1 MTWTFKFA
9 LTDFNPLIAGEPT
22 VVTDGTDLFWMDGT
36 SAVQDNSIYKY
47 DVSASTSTK
56 LVDQSEFYLGIA
68 SAAGAKDI
76 ATPVMQIF
84 RKELYVGAAFAGGAL
99 TTTLADDLAKVFKV
113 DTVTG
118 ATTTVVSSFPR
129 TTLQQT
135 GDDDC
140 WVGPRIKLYATES
153 IITAILTE
161 NEGSAPIPA
170 ECVGVDTELIAMHAQ
185 DGTDWVNSTIS
196 VSEVIKQ
203 TGPGATQPLF
213 AQGRDF
219 RILGIYDFFEV
230 KGEATNVILKFE
242 TDTWSKVVGP
252 TPDAGPPASLF
263 EVGHVHFW
271 TTDSFDEFTD
281 DFVTFNVPSLGIA
294 QGPPNVGLNMPFST
308 TYSNAPINKTL
319 RLDPDDFTANLDIW
333 LRLAIGETY
342 TGGADAFSTL
352 IRLNNGKVLMV
363 SLTSNASATH
373 WSVYESSIDLT
384 ATPNAWGGAG
394 AETEAPDSNRPCDI
408 NADGTFLYIGAI
420 DTVTTAPVLLK
431 QETGLTQNATR
442 TYDPMAGTDIGVMC
456 GRFDTDVVWA
466 AGAFGGTDVVVKTE
480 DAGTT
485 FTVKDPATF
494 GSVTGFAVGPDSD
507 DRVLLV
513 DTFATIQ
520 ETENSGTD
528 WTEINASTGA
538 PTTRAIGRL
547 DINVE
552 ESVFGSDAG
561 NIAYSPNSGENLEDI
576 SSGFAETAIYTGKNV
591 TSIVVN

>member
-9 LTDFNPLIAGEPT
+9 LTDFNPILADGPT
-22 VVTDGTDLFWMDGT
+22 VVTDGTDLFWMDAS

-47 DVSASTSTK
+47 DVSANTSTK
-56 LVDQSEFYLGIA
+56 LVDQSAFYLGIA
-68 SAAGAKDI
+68 DAGGAKDI
-76 ATPVMQIF
+76 GVPVMQIF
-84 RKELYVGAAFAGGAL
+84 RKELYVAVNWSGPPL
-99 TTTLADDLAKVFKV
+99 DLVSSDDLAKVFKV
-113 DTVTG
+113 NTTTG

-135 GDDDC
+135 DDVDC
-140 WVGPRIKLYATES
+140 FDGPFIRLYATES
-153 IITAILTE
+153 IIAAIL
-161 NEGSAPIPA
+161 NESEDSSPPA
-170 ECVGVDTELIAMHAQ
+170 ECVGIDPEIIAKHAQ
-185 DGTDWVNSTIS
+185 DGTDWVNSTIN
-196 VSEVIKQ
+196 VSDVIEL
-203 TGPGATQPLF
+203 TGSGATQPLW
-213 AQGRDF
+213 AQGRDY
-219 RILGIYDFFEV
+219 RILGIYDFFQV
-230 KGEATNVILKFE
+230 QGGTTNVILKFE
-242 TDTWSKVVGP
+242 TDTWSKVIGP

-333 LRLAIGETY
+333 LRLALGETY
-342 TGGADAFSTL
+342 TGGANAISTL
-352 IRLNNGKVLMV
+352 IRLNDGKVLMV

-384 ATPNAWGGAG
+384 STPNAWGGAG
-394 AETEAPDSNRPCDI
+394 AGTEAPDSNRPCDI

-420 DTVTTAPVLLK
+420 DVVTTAPVLLK

-442 TYDPMAGTDIGVMC
+442 VYDPADGTDIGVQC
-456 GRFDTDVVWA
+456 GRFDVNVVWA
-466 AGAFGGTDVVVKTE
+466 AGNFGGTDVVVKTE

-494 GSVTGFAVGPDSD
+494 GSVTGFVVGPDSD
-507 DRVLLV
+507 DRVLIA
-513 DTFATIQ
+513 DNNDTIQ

-528 WTEINASTGA
+528 WTEINAATGF
-538 PTTRAIGRL
+538 TTNAIDRL
-547 DINVE
+547 NINVE
-552 ESVFGSDAG
+552 ESVFGNDSGATD
-561 NIAYSPNSGENLEDI
+561 NVNYSPNSGDDMEDF
-576 SSGFAETAIYTGKNV
+576 STGFPTEDATGI
-591 TSIVVN
+591 IVN